1 MEFKPKI
8 KKCEVCLLNATCL
21 CYKCMSYFCDNCY
34 NYFHK
39 IEERKSHTKEKIDY
53 FIPIDIKCPEHN
65 LIPMNLFCLDEKGTL
80 KYF

>member
-1 MEFKPKI
+1 
-8 KKCEVCLLNATCL
+8 
-21 CYKCMSYFCDNCY
+21 MSYFCDNCF

-65 LIPMNLFCLDEKGTL
+65 LVPMNLFCLNEKSTL
-80 KYF
+80 KNY